1 MPGRIGPVGSA
12 PARGLGEWTRLALR
26 NGLDHGRCR
35 LWSWRAGRRCGPET
49 GEKAEDEGQQN
60 HEDAQPE
67 ERPDAAHLLLAT
79 AASTPCWRLRPRRLG
94 SPGAPAFGL
103 HGGGTGWPRCCGA
116 GRCELR
122 RGKQLR
128 AGGATQERLQI
139 GMDCWNQGRIK
150 DRRQLGDRPRDGVE
164 TLDACA
170 TARRTAELRL
180 AYQADPSLHQPP
192 MPRFQ
197 DRRHGRR
204 LLPDPGDA
212 VVSGVSVLPE
222 SSAGETDLP
231 VPVLGVH
238 HHNAARTDQD
248 VVKICLGPPRPV
260 DIVDDLPAKRLNL
273 SEFLSEDCFA
283 RCTQGPGVG
292 VPLGVLQLPSQTCNP
307 FSCEPRLL
315 RGSFSCSHDFPQAAS
330 GVMPVAEAMGRWL
343 TPYVTGAGPT
353 SHIRGL
359 TRGFGPRE
367 PQGNAG
373 CGPA

>member
-1 MPGRIGPVGSA
+1 
-12 PARGLGEWTRLALR
+12 
-26 NGLDHGRCR
+26 
-35 LWSWRAGRRCGPET
+35 
-49 GEKAEDEGQQN
+49 
-60 HEDAQPE
+60 
-67 ERPDAAHLLLAT
+67 
-79 AASTPCWRLRPRRLG
+79 
-94 SPGAPAFGL
+94 
-103 HGGGTGWPRCCGA
+103 
-116 GRCELR
+116 
-122 RGKQLR
+122 
-128 AGGATQERLQI
+128 
-139 GMDCWNQGRIK
+139 MDCWNQGRIK
-150 DRRQLGDRPRDGVE
+150 DRRQLGNRPRNGVE

-197 DRRHGRR
+197 YRRHGGR

-222 SSAGETDLP
+222 SSTGETDLP

-248 VVKICLGPPRPV
+248 VVKICLGPSRPV

-283 RCTQGPGVG
+283 RCTQGPGVS
-292 VPLGVLQLPSQTCNP
+292 VPLGVLQFPSQTCNP

-315 RGSFSCSHDFPQAAS
+315 RGSFSCSHDFPQAVS

-343 TPYVTGAGPT
+343 TPYVTGAGLT
-353 SHIRGL
+353 SHINGL

-367 PQGNAG
+367 PAS
-373 CGPA
+373 PV